1 MTPLILS
8 PFSASP
14 TTLFLKWSTSARK
27 APTNDKQGIHRF
39 DPEHRM
45 MASIPKAEARKI
57 AQAVGIKIGDMSGDL
72 FIPRSEFQ
80 RRPVLEAGQHRR
92 AAILRM
98 NNLGPEETS
107 GLEVLPD
114 ESEPNK
120 PVRTLSSRSPE
131 DLSTLFESLSPSNN
145 WLERYSPDGL
155 SKISLRYRNLTRRTQ
170 PFTEEAYCPD
180 WR

>member
-1 MTPLILS
+1 MNRPLDQSHVVRLTHA
-8 PFSASP
+8 F
-14 TTLFLKWSTSARK
+14 
-27 APTNDKQGIHRF
+27 DKQGIHRF

-45 MASIPKAEARKI
+45 IASIPKAEARKI
-57 AQAVGIKIGDMSGDL
+57 AQSMGIKLGDMSGDSQ
-72 FIPRSEFQ
+72 FIPCSEFQ

-98 NNLGPEETS
+98 NNLGPDETS

-145 WLERYSPDGL
+145 WIERYSPDKL
-155 SKISLRYRNLTRRTQ
+155 SKIPQRYRNLARQ
-170 PFTEEAYCPD
+170 SSAMDTEY
-180 WR
+180 RKTLVI